1 MAKTKEK
8 AKPKL
13 ELNRVLAALDAKDRN
28 FYDTLTDEELKG
40 FSPFLAIR
48 YASSVEHNMP
58 EVCEYVLRA
67 ANQRA
72 NPHFLDLKDHPK
84 LQWLLLTT
92 TSMGLGPMRHS
103 WIKPL
108 GGKKTSGDRA
118 REFLSR
124 EFPGTNSDELDILL
138 AINTHEEIVAYAADL
153 GYQSDQIEK
162 LG

>member
-1 MAKTKEK
+1 MAKLKEK

-13 ELNRVLAALDAKDRN
+13 ELNRVLVAIDAKNRN
-28 FYDTLTDEELKG
+28 FYDQLTDEERKG

-48 YASSVEHNMP
+48 YASSVSHDMP
-58 EVCEYVLRA
+58 EVCEYVLHA
-67 ANQRA
+67 TNNRA
-72 NPHFLDLKDHPK
+72 NPHFLDLSDHPK

-108 GGKKTSGDRA
+108 GGKKTSMDRA

-124 EFPGTNSDELDILL
+124 EFPGANRDELDIML
-138 AINTHEEIVAYAADL
+138 ATNTHEEILQYAADL
-153 GYQSDQIEK
+153 GYQQEQIEK

>member
-1 MAKTKEK
+1 MAR

-13 ELNRVLAALDAKDRN
+13 ELNRLLAALDAKDRN

-48 YASSVEHNMP
+48 YASSVDHDMP
-58 EVCEYVLRA
+58 EVCEYVLEA
-67 ANQRA
+67 ANRRV
-72 NPHFLDLKDHPK
+72 NPHFLDLKGHPK

-108 GGKKTSGDRA
+108 GSKKTSGDRA

-124 EFPGTNSDELDILL
+124 EFPGASSDELDILM
-138 AINTHEEIVAYAADL
+138 AINSHEEILAYANDL

>member
-1 MAKTKEK
+1 MTR

-13 ELNRVLAALDAKDRN
+13 ELNRLLAALDAKDRN

-48 YASSVEHNMP
+48 YASSVDHDMP
-58 EVCEYVLRA
+58 EVCEYVLEA
-67 ANQRA
+67 ANRRA
-72 NPHFLDLKDHPK
+72 NPHFLDLKGHPK

-108 GGKKTSGDRA
+108 GSKKTSSDRA

-124 EFPGTNSDELDILL
+124 EFPGASSDELDILL
-138 AINTHEEIVAYAADL
+138 AINSHEEILAYATDL
-153 GYQSDQIEK
+153 GYQSDQIDK

>member
-1 MAKTKEK
+1 MAR

-13 ELNRVLAALDAKDRN
+13 EINRVLAAIDAKDRN

-48 YASSVEHNMP
+48 YASSVDHSMP
-58 EVCEYVLRA
+58 EVCEYVLEA
-67 ANQRA
+67 ANRRA
-72 NPHFLDLKDHPK
+72 NPHFFDFKDHPK

-108 GGKKTSGDRA
+108 GGKKTSNDRA

-124 EFPGTNSDELDILL
+124 EFPGVNRDELDILL
-138 AINTHEEIVAYAADL
+138 AINTHEEILAYAADL
-153 GYQSDQIEK
+153 GYQSDQIDK

>member
-1 MAKTKEK
+1 MAKLKEK

-13 ELNRVLAALDAKDRN
+13 ELNRVLAAIDAKDRN
-28 FYDTLTDEELKG
+28 FYDNLTDEERKG

-48 YASSVEHNMP
+48 YASSVSHDMP
-58 EVCEYVLRA
+58 EVCEYVLHA
-67 ANQRA
+67 TNSRA
-72 NPHFLDLKDHPK
+72 NPHFLDLSDHPK

-108 GGKKTSGDRA
+108 RGKKTSNDRA

-124 EFPGTNSDELDILL
+124 EFPGASNDELSILL
-138 AINTHEEIVAYAADL
+138 AINSHEEILAYANDL

>member
-1 MAKTKEK
+1 MAR

-13 ELNRVLAALDAKDRN
+13 EINRVLAAIDAKDRN

-48 YASSVEHNMP
+48 YASSVDHSMP
-58 EVCEYVLRA
+58 EVCEYVLEA
-67 ANQRA
+67 ANRRA
-72 NPHFLDLKDHPK
+72 NPHFFDFKDHPK

-92 TSMGLGPMRHS
+92 TSMGFGPMRHS

-108 GGKKTSGDRA
+108 GGKKTSNDRA

-124 EFPGTNSDELDILL
+124 EFPGVNRDELDILL
-138 AINTHEEIVAYAADL
+138 AINTHEEILAYAADL
-153 GYQSDQIEK
+153 GYQSDQIDK